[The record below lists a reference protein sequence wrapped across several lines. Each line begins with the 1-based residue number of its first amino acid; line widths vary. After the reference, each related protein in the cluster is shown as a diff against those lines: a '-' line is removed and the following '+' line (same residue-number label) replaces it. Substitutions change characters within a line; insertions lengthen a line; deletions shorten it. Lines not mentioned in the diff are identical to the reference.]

1 MQLSAS
7 SSARRAS
14 PACGEEGRQD
24 CEPSSGAASG
34 LSVSQQAE
42 VAWGGACRSA
52 AERLLSRTGSAGTS
66 ARPTEKQ
73 CAASQKRAA
82 AYLASPPSPSGAVPP
97 PRPATAGMGQAGW
110 LPRWAPTSQ
119 GVRGGL
125 TYWALPIVL
134 QSSARACALASWP
147 VLPWTVAGKNCTHSR
162 ATPDGQ
168 PATQRRRTPPAGPR
182 VVAGLHRRVAV
193 RKSSSSKSTGRT
205 PSAAGASWPGRSTGR
220 ASSAASGI
228 SASAEGAVPGPS
240 CASACAS
247 LSRPSS
253 SSSPSPPAAAP
264 CASTA
269 AASAFLQ
276 RGAPHV

>member
-14 PACGEEGRQD
+14 PACGEEERED

-82 AYLASPPSPSGAVPP
+82 AYLAPPPSPSGAVPP

-110 LPRWAPTSQ
+110 LPRCLRQKPRRA
-119 GVRGGL
+119 GGL
-125 TYWALPIVL
+125 DLLGVADRFVVL
-134 QSSARACALASWP
+134 CTGLRTRELVGAAMDCRWQELHTLARHA
-147 VLPWTVAGKNCTHSR
+147 
-162 ATPDGQ
+162 
-168 PATQRRRTPPAGPR
+168 
-182 VVAGLHRRVAV
+182 
-193 RKSSSSKSTGRT
+193 
-205 PSAAGASWPGRSTGR
+205 
-220 ASSAASGI
+220 
-228 SASAEGAVPGPS
+228 
-240 CASACAS
+240 
-247 LSRPSS
+247 
-253 SSSPSPPAAAP
+253 
-264 CASTA
+264 
-269 AASAFLQ
+269 
-276 RGAPHV
+276 

>member
-193 RKSSSSKSTGRT
+193 RKELLVKVNWAHAERRGRLLARQEHRTGLLRGVREQ
-205 PSAAGASWPGRSTGR
+205 SQHG
-220 ASSAASGI
+220 
-228 SASAEGAVPGPS
+228 
-240 CASACAS
+240 
-247 LSRPSS
+247 
-253 SSSPSPPAAAP
+253 SP
-264 CASTA
+264 
-269 AASAFLQ
+269 
-276 RGAPHV
+276 